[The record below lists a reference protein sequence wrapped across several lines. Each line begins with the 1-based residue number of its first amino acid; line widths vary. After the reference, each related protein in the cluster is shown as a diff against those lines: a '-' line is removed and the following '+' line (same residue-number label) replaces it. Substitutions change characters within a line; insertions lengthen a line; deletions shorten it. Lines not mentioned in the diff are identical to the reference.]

1 MKFETSPV
9 ASIWRICRISS
20 TESSG
25 RSLGIVRGRIKFPCY
40 VGPNITG
47 DSGHSMQPYW
57 ITSGQANPTGP
68 FCAGSEK
75 ASHMHPATNM
85 FEEGLLFFASRS
97 NTTYGNSSTV
107 QPASCRFLLCIKA

>member
-1 MKFETSPV
+1 MDATCWEQRSFDLKFT
-9 ASIWRICRISS
+9 
-20 TESSG
+20 TD
-25 RSLGIVRGRIKFPCY
+25 

-85 FEEGLLFFASRS
+85 VEEGLLFFASRS